1 MSWGWFVVG
10 VGLSLWWVCRLGGVF
25 LKMGLSFGWVCR
37 ALSLSGGGF
46 VMGKVCLGWVCRE
59 MGWSWSGFV
68 GVPLENTLTKTLFW
82 LDLDFNL
89 WYGKFK

>member
-1 MSWGWFVVG
+1 
-10 VGLSLWWVCRLGGVF
+10 
-25 LKMGLSFGWVCR
+25 
-37 ALSLSGGGF
+37 
-46 VMGKVCLGWVCRE
+46 MGKVCLGWVCRG

-89 WYGKFK
+89 WYGKFKNPLSLISIVYIQLNGLNVRLGFSYFWAQKSAK